1 MVLPARGVG
10 LVDSDR
16 RLTPAQAVDT
26 LHRLRDGLRD
36 MQDHL
41 HDAEAAQ
48 RRRWPDDSTQRAI
61 AARLRQDIA
70 ARRAYIVAFRRW
82 HRV

>member
-1 MVLPARGVG
+1 MPLPARGVG

-16 RLTPAQAVDT
+16 RLTPTQAQAT
-26 LHRLRDGLRD
+26 LHALRDGLRD
-36 MQDHL
+36 MQAHL
-41 HDAEAAQ
+41 DDTEAAR

-61 AARLRQDIA
+61 AARLRKDIA
-70 ARRAYIVAFRRW
+70 MRRAYIVAFRRW